1 MRRNV
6 IRGFTFFFPKNFRN
20 FIDAKCK
27 CDEQFLK
34 KNWIM
39 NELSEDWVASFC
51 MVVQRLGGGLSK
63 DWVAGFCPVVRRL
76 GGGFLYAALKI
87 GLSHTT
93 TRLGIEVKGRI
104 GGRPFFSCFSVRDVS
119 SQGVNNA
126 LPVLEK

>member
-1 MRRNV
+1 
-6 IRGFTFFFPKNFRN
+6 
-20 FIDAKCK
+20 
-27 CDEQFLK
+27 
-34 KNWIM
+34 M

-93 TRLGIEVKGRI
+93 DSPLWGDDLDDI
-104 GGRPFFSCFSVRDVS
+104 G
-119 SQGVNNA
+119 
-126 LPVLEK
+126 